1 VVLTLKTDAKHA
13 AIIFIKKYKFPFI
26 LNWFSLLLKTQS
38 TNIFHQPDLFCIKVN
53 LMGLQNKAFSLFI
66 TLIFSVYGSSAF
78 SQQLISEP
86 AGGMDENELEASE
99 IMLPAS
105 NSAIP
110 SILDIP
116 SVNKYYT
123 SWDTLCVRRY
133 SEIPPS
139 TGDSIDLPL
148 FNDYSTGFVMPVE
161 GTFLSPFGYRGR
173 RVHAGV
179 DIKLEAGD
187 PVSVAFDGVVRMA
200 RYYSGYGNCV
210 VVRHYNGLETL
221 YGHLSK
227 IKVKV
232 NQQVTAGDIIGLGGR
247 TGRAS
252 CNHLHFETRFQGK
265 AFNPKQLIDFET
277 FSLISDNFTVTRS
290 TYGLSRDYIPGVSG
304 SVLIADNSNV
314 KSNAK
319 SSKSKKYHTIKSG
332 DTLSALSRK
341 YGTSVKQ
348 ICSINGIK
356 PSKKLQLGTKLRV
369 R

>member
-1 VVLTLKTDAKHA
+1 
-13 AIIFIKKYKFPFI
+13 
-26 LNWFSLLLKTQS
+26 
-38 TNIFHQPDLFCIKVN
+38 
-53 LMGLQNKAFSLFI
+53 MGLQNKATTLLISLVFSL
-66 TLIFSVYGSSAF
+66 YGSMAF

-99 IMLPAS
+99 IMLPVS

-116 SVNKYYT
+116 SVNKYYS
-123 SWDTLCVRRY
+123 SWDTLSVRRY
-133 SEIPPS
+133 SEIPPFA
-139 TGDSIDLPL
+139 GDSVGLPL

-173 RVHAGV
+173 RVHAGI

-187 PVSVAFDGVVRMA
+187 PVGAAFDGVVRMA
-200 RYYSGYGNCV
+200 KYYSGYGNCV
-210 VVRHYNGLETL
+210 VIRHYNGLETL

-232 NQQVTAGDIIGLGGR
+232 NQQVNAGDIIGLGGR

-277 FSLISDNFTVTRS
+277 YSLVSDTFTVTRS
-290 TYGLSRDYIPGVSG
+290 TYGLSRDYLPGTTISTMV
-304 SVLIADNSNV
+304 ADNGVV
-314 KSNAK
+314 KSKAK
-319 SSKSKKYHTIKSG
+319 SSKSKKYHTIRSG

-369 R
+369 K

>member
-1 VVLTLKTDAKHA
+1 
-13 AIIFIKKYKFPFI
+13 
-26 LNWFSLLLKTQS
+26 
-38 TNIFHQPDLFCIKVN
+38 
-53 LMGLQNKAFSLFI
+53 MGLQNKTITLFI
-66 TLIFSVYGSSAF
+66 SLVFSICGSMAVA
-78 SQQLISEP
+78 QQLVSEP

-105 NSAIP
+105 NSPIP

-116 SVNKYYT
+116 SVNKYYA

-133 SEIPPS
+133 SEIAPT
-139 TGDSIDLPL
+139 TGDSINLPL

-161 GTFLSPFGYRGR
+161 GTFLSPFGSRGR

-179 DIKLEAGD
+179 DIKLDLGD
-187 PVSVAFDGVVRMA
+187 PVRVAFDGVVRMA
-200 RYYSGYGNCV
+200 RKYAGYGNCV

-232 NQQVTAGDIIGLGGR
+232 NQQVTAGDIIGLGGH
-247 TGRAS
+247 TGHAT

-265 AFNPKQLIDFET
+265 AFNPKQLIDFNT
-277 FSLISDNFTVTRS
+277 YSLISDTFTVTRS
-290 TYGLSRDYIPGVSG
+290 TYGLSRDYVPSLT
-304 SVLIADNSNV
+304 SVNLVDDNSNV
-314 KSNAK
+314 NEDNGTVKSKSKGKSSK
-319 SSKSKKYHTIKSG
+319 SSKSKKYHTIKNG

-341 YGTSVKQ
+341 YGISVKQ

-356 PSKKLQLGTKLRV
+356 PSKKLQLGAKIRV
-369 R
+369 K

>member
-1 VVLTLKTDAKHA
+1 
-13 AIIFIKKYKFPFI
+13 
-26 LNWFSLLLKTQS
+26 
-38 TNIFHQPDLFCIKVN
+38 
-53 LMGLQNKAFSLFI
+53 MGLQKTAISFFISLV
-66 TLIFSVYGSSAF
+66 FSVSGSMAF
-78 SQQLISEP
+78 AQQLISEP

-105 NSAIP
+105 NSVIP

-123 SWDTLCVRRY
+123 SWDTLYVRRY
-133 SEIPPS
+133 SENIPATS
-139 TGDSIDLPL
+139 DSIALPL

-179 DIKLEAGD
+179 DIKLEQGK

-200 RYYSGYGNCV
+200 RRYSGYGNCV

-232 NQQVTAGDIIGLGGR
+232 NQQVSAGDIIGLGGH
-247 TGRAS
+247 TGRAT

-265 AFNPKQLIDFET
+265 AFNPKQLINFDT
-277 FSLISDNFTVTRS
+277 YSLLADTFTVTKS
-290 TYGLSRDYIPGVSG
+290 TYGLSRDYLPSIAANDNLVRDNGTVDSKSDSKIKSG
-304 SVLIADNSNV
+304 
-314 KSNAK
+314 K

-356 PSKKLQLGTKLRV
+356 PTKTLQLGTKIRV
-369 R
+369 K

>member
-1 VVLTLKTDAKHA
+1 
-13 AIIFIKKYKFPFI
+13 
-26 LNWFSLLLKTQS
+26 
-38 TNIFHQPDLFCIKVN
+38 
-53 LMGLQNKAFSLFI
+53 MGLQKKALSLFI
-66 TLIFSVYGSSAF
+66 SLVFSISGSMAF
-78 SQQLISEP
+78 AQQLISEP

-105 NSAIP
+105 NSIIP

-116 SVNKYYT
+116 SVNKYYS

-139 TGDSIDLPL
+139 AGDSIDLPL

-173 RVHAGV
+173 RVHAGI

-187 PVSVAFDGVVRMA
+187 PVGVAFDGVVRMA

-227 IKVKV
+227 IKVRV
-232 NQQVTAGDIIGLGGR
+232 NQQVMAGDIIGLGGR

-265 AFNPKQLIDFET
+265 AFNPKQLINFET
-277 FSLISDNFTVTRS
+277 YSLLSDTFTVTRS
-290 TYGLSRDYIPGVSG
+290 TYGLSRDYIPGVSS
-304 SVLIADNSNV
+304 SVLFADNSDV
-314 KSNAK
+314 KSKSTAK
-319 SSKSKKYHTIKSG
+319 SSKSKKYHTIKGG

>member
-1 VVLTLKTDAKHA
+1 
-13 AIIFIKKYKFPFI
+13 
-26 LNWFSLLLKTQS
+26 
-38 TNIFHQPDLFCIKVN
+38 
-53 LMGLQNKAFSLFI
+53 MGLQKKAFTLFI
-66 TLIFSVYGSSAF
+66 SLIFSVYGSMAVA
-78 SQQLISEP
+78 QQLAKEP

-99 IMLPAS
+99 IILPPS

-110 SILDIP
+110 SSLDIP
-116 SVNKYYT
+116 LLNKYYT

-133 SEIPPS
+133 SEILPS
-139 TGDSIDLPL
+139 AGDSTNLPL

-161 GTFLSPFGYRGR
+161 GTLLSPFGFRGR
-173 RVHAGV
+173 RVHSGI
-179 DIKLEAGD
+179 DIKLQEGD

-200 RYYSGYGNCV
+200 HRYSGYGNCV

-232 NQQVTAGDIIGLGGR
+232 NQQVSAGDIIGLGGH

-265 AFNPKQLIDFET
+265 AFNPKQLINFDT
-277 FSLISDNFTVTRS
+277 YSLLSDTFTVTRS
-290 TYGLSRDYIPGVSG
+290 TYGLSRDYIPGISNTYV
-304 SVLIADNSNV
+304 VEDNSNV
-314 KSNAK
+314 KSKSKAK
-319 SSKSKKYHTIKSG
+319 SSKSKKYHTIKNG
-332 DTLSALSRK
+332 DTLSKVSRK

-348 ICSINGIK
+348 LCSINRIK
-356 PSKKLQLGTKLRV
+356 PTQKLQLGTKLRV

>member
-1 VVLTLKTDAKHA
+1 
-13 AIIFIKKYKFPFI
+13 
-26 LNWFSLLLKTQS
+26 
-38 TNIFHQPDLFCIKVN
+38 
-53 LMGLQNKAFSLFI
+53 MGLQKQAFTLFI
-66 TLIFSVYGSSAF
+66 SLVFSISGSIAVA
-78 SQQLISEP
+78 QQLISEP

-116 SVNKYYT
+116 SVNKYYS
-123 SWDTLCVRRY
+123 SWDTLYVRRY

-139 TGDSIDLPL
+139 AGDSIDLPL

-161 GTFLSPFGYRGR
+161 GSFLSPFGYRGR

-187 PVSVAFDGVVRMA
+187 AVVAAFDGVVRMA
-200 RYYSGYGNCV
+200 RYYSGYGNCIV
-210 VVRHYNGLETL
+210 IRHYNGLETL

-227 IKVKV
+227 IKVNV
-232 NQQVTAGDIIGLGGR
+232 NQQVSAGDLIGLGGR

-265 AFNPKQLIDFET
+265 AFNPKQIINFET
-277 FSLISDNFTVTRS
+277 SSLVSDTFTVTRS
-290 TYGLSRDYIPGVSG
+290 TYGLSRDYLPGTTELV
-304 SVLIADNSNV
+304 ADNSNV
-314 KSNAK
+314 NSKSKAK

-356 PSKKLQLGTKLRV
+356 PTKKLQLGTKIRI

>member
-1 VVLTLKTDAKHA
+1 
-13 AIIFIKKYKFPFI
+13 
-26 LNWFSLLLKTQS
+26 
-38 TNIFHQPDLFCIKVN
+38 
-53 LMGLQNKAFSLFI
+53 MGLQKKAFILIISLV
-66 TLIFSVYGSSAF
+66 FSIYGSLAIA
-78 SQQLISEP
+78 QQLISEP

-105 NSAIP
+105 NLAIP

-133 SEIPPS
+133 SEIAP
-139 TGDSIDLPL
+139 TAGDSIYLPL

-161 GTFLSPFGYRGR
+161 GPFLSPFGYRGR

-179 DIKLEAGD
+179 DIKLEQGD

-200 RYYSGYGNCV
+200 RKYSGYGNCV

-227 IKVKV
+227 IKVNV
-232 NQQVTAGDIIGLGGR
+232 NQQVSAGDIIGLGGH

-265 AFNPKQLIDFET
+265 AFNPKQLIDFNT
-277 FSLISDNFTVTRS
+277 YSLLSDTFTVTRS
-290 TYGLSRDYIPGVSG
+290 TYGLSRDYIPGIS
-304 SVLIADNSNV
+304 SDILTADDGNQKS
-314 KSNAK
+314 KSNSK
-319 SSKSKKYHTIKSG
+319 SAKSKKYHTIKSG

-356 PSKKLQLGTKLRV
+356 PSKKLQLGTKIRV

>member
-1 VVLTLKTDAKHA
+1 MG
-13 AIIFIKKYKFPFI
+13 IQKKA
-26 LNWFSLLLKTQS
+26 L
-38 TNIFHQPDLFCIKVN
+38 
-53 LMGLQNKAFSLFI
+53 SLFI
-66 TLIFSVYGSSAF
+66 SLVFSMYGSMAF
-78 SQQLISEP
+78 AQQLVSEP

-105 NSAIP
+105 SSTIP

-116 SVNKYYT
+116 SVNKYYS

-133 SEIPPS
+133 SEIAPS
-139 TGDSIDLPL
+139 AGDSIDLPL

-179 DIKLEAGD
+179 DIKLNEGD

-200 RYYSGYGNCV
+200 RKYSGYGNCV

-232 NQQVTAGDIIGLGGR
+232 NQQVSAGDIIGLGGH

-265 AFNPKQLIDFET
+265 AFNPKQLIDFDT
-277 FSLISDNFTVTRS
+277 YSLLSDNFVVTRS
-290 TYGLSRDYIPGVSG
+290 TYGLSHDYIPGIS
-304 SVLIADNSNV
+304 SNV
-314 KSNAK
+314 MVSDNDSDKSKTKVKSSK

-332 DTLSALSRK
+332 DTLSAVSRK

-348 ICSINGIK
+348 LCSINGIK
-356 PSKKLQLGTKLRV
+356 PSKTLQLGTKIRV
-369 R
+369 K